1 MQPNI
6 PIPTDNLYKFMALFG
21 LTVIIA
27 SLVGLTFVSQVSNDR
42 ITALV
47 PKIFALP
54 EAEASADQ
62 RVLMKRILEIEVS
75 DRNTDMKL
83 LAVSTVAGFFV
94 AFWGFWEWRRI
105 QPLHDELLEL
115 QVAKAR
121 REVNGNLD
129 YRELSPKPGP
139 KKKRGKKLKS

>member
-21 LTVIIA
+21 LAVIIA

-75 DRNTDMKL
+75 DRNTDIKL